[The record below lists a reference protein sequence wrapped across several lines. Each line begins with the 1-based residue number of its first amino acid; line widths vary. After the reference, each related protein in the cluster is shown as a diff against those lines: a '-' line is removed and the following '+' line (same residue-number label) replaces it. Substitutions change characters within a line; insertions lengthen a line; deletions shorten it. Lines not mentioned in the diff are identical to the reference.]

1 MKRRR
6 LLYGLGLAT
15 VGSSATAL
23 TGATLSNTVSPAAD
37 FRVKVDA
44 GLLVEAGGW
53 FTKTDIFG
61 ETNIKQGKT
70 KAGRTKNNFYLDTD
84 DNYVYFTHDDTFSF
98 EGTDSEFRAGIQSE
112 RQEAFETNGGNYP
125 EFIVNDI
132 NAINGDLKF
141 AATIPFIKGKYA
153 VYFRDAI
160 KVTNQTGGRAD
171 IEIRFEDGG
180 NSGYGDDV
188 GSNGVL
194 TKDQVK
200 ELIQIK
206 GSLFPTYEEPLGDK
220 LGQGA
225 KLSPAAP
232 EEDTQSV
239 PYTLD
244 QGETLHLHVGFDIPF
259 GTFDDTGLGD
269 ALEAY
274 TTDPAN
280 DETTLDFLDTL
291 FIGVVPP

>member
-1 MKRRR
+1 
-6 LLYGLGLAT
+6 
-15 VGSSATAL
+15 V
-23 TGATLSNTVSPAAD
+23 N
-37 FRVKVDA
+37 VDA

-61 ETNIKQGKT
+61 ETNIKQGQT
-70 KAGRTKNNFYLDTD
+70 KAGQTENFYFDTD
-84 DNYVYFTHDDTFSF
+84 DNYVYFTHDNTFSF
-98 EGTDSEFRAGIQSE
+98 GGSDSEFRAGIQSE
-112 RQEAFETNGGNYP
+112 KQEAFETNGGNYP

-132 NAINGDLKF
+132 TAINGDLKF
-141 AATIPFIKGKYA
+141 AATIPYTKGRYA

-171 IEIRFEDGG
+171 IGIRFEDSGE
-180 NSGYGDDV
+180 SGYGDDV
-188 GSNGVL
+188 GSTGVL

-206 GSLFPTYEEPLGDK
+206 ASLFPTYEEPLGDEIR
-220 LGQGA
+220 QRA

-232 EEDTQSV
+232 GEDTQSV

-259 GTFDDTGLGD
+259 GTFDATGLGD

>member
-1 MKRRR
+1 VNVN
-6 LLYGLGLAT
+6 G
-15 VGSSATAL
+15 
-23 TGATLSNTVSPAAD
+23 
-37 FRVKVDA
+37 
-44 GLLVEAGGW
+44 GLLVEAGYFFRRQTTTGEQ
-53 FTKTDIFG
+53 IVPQG
-61 ETNIKQGKT
+61 ETQ
-70 KAGRTKNNFYLDTD
+70 AGQTGNFYFDTD

-98 EGTDSEFRAGIQSE
+98 EATDSEFRAGIQSE
-112 RQEAFETNGGNYP
+112 KQDAYETNGGNYP

-132 NAINGDLKF
+132 DAINGALRF
-141 AATIPFIKGKYA
+141 AATIPYAKGRYA

-160 KVTNQTGGRAD
+160 KVTNQTGGQAD
-171 IEIRFEDGG
+171 IGVRFEDGG
-180 NSGYGDDV
+180 TSGYGDDV

-206 GSLFPTYEEPLGDK
+206 ATLTPTYENPLGD
-220 LGQGA
+220 QIRQRA

-232 EEDTQSV
+232 GEDTPSSA
-239 PYTLD
+239 YTLD
-244 QGETLHLHVGFDIPF
+244 QGDTAHLHVGFDIPF
-259 GTFDDTGLGD
+259 GSFDATGLGD

-291 FIGVVPP
+291 YIGVVPP